1 MDLHIQGTAKGKI
14 QSQSERKAGS
24 HPKKQGQVRVKG
36 QGKVFGG
43 IIEPTGQKQDLNVG
57 YKPNEGKVQ
66 DKVYEQ
72 RVKGLLY
79 KITCLSSGGRAGS
92 PTESCRK

>member
-1 MDLHIQGTAKGKI
+1 MMDLHIQGTAKGKI
-14 QSQSERKAGS
+14 QSQSVREAGS
-24 HPKKQGQVRVKG
+24 HPRKQGQVRAKG

-57 YKPNEGKVQ
+57 YKPEEGKVQ

-72 RVKGLLY
+72 SKGLEAY
-79 KITCLSSGGRAGS
+79 FIK
-92 PTESCRK
+92 